1 MSLPQL
7 CVLRQEIFKFAVHL
21 HVHICIQFPTTTP
34 SSRNNHNVSYVKRHS
49 RHILSVA
56 ISMLCSIRRPTIT
69 RDQGRTG
76 AVINCIKLHLSCERK
91 SEAKYIVTTIDYVNK
106 SLNNADNVLRLLID
120 LNVEAIDNFIALIKN
135 KIIIF

>member
-1 MSLPQL
+1 MCLYRSYAYCDRKYSNLQ
-7 CVLRQEIFKFAVHL
+7 CTCTYIYT
-21 HVHICIQFPTTTP
+21 FPTATP

-49 RHILSVA
+49 WHILSVA

-76 AVINCIKLHLSCERK
+76 AVINCIKLHLGCERK
-91 SEAKYIVTTIDYVNK
+91 SETKYIVTTIDCVNK

-120 LNVEAIDNFIALIKN
+120 FNPKAINNLIFF
-135 KIIIF
+135 IIFR